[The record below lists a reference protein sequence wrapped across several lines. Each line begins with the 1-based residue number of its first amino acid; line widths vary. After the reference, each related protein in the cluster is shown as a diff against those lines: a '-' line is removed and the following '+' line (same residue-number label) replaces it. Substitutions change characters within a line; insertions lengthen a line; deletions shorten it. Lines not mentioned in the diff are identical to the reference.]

1 MEPVSEVDLAK
12 LEAEFAV
19 SRKEKMLAHNM
30 LQKVSK
36 ALSEAEAAS
45 ADASLI
51 DRLDMMQML
60 LTGREGERLH
70 QCQMPPLQQKVQDEI
85 SEVLVPKSQITAYPV
100 SISSF

>member
-1 MEPVSEVDLAK
+1 MEFMNEADLAK

-30 LQKVSK
+30 LQKVAK

-51 DRLDMMQML
+51 ERLDMMQMV
-60 LTGREGERLH
+60 LTQAAKENVCSNTKCPHYNKKCKMR
-70 QCQMPPLQQKVQDEI
+70 
-85 SEVLVPKSQITAYPV
+85 
-100 SISSF
+100 

>member
-1 MEPVSEVDLAK
+1 MGYVNEADLAK

-30 LQKVSK
+30 LEKVSK

-51 DRLDMMQML
+51 DRLDMMQMV
-60 LTGREGERLH
+60 LT
-70 QCQMPPLQQKVQDEI
+70 EI
-85 SEVLVPKSQITAYPV
+85 AKENVCTNAKCPHYNKCKMR
-100 SISSF
+100 